1 MYDFRDLYEIVPR
14 GTKHKWDV
22 DTVEPASVVRFSSAL
37 SDALTTVVSEESVI
51 AEETAYYKGSV
62 LDAAEIAIKYQ
73 GYIDREKLIADKIAR
88 LDTLLIPQ
96 DFDFEK
102 VSGLSIE
109 CRQKLFRYKP
119 TTIGQASRIP
129 GVSPS
134 DVSVLLVYF
143 GR

>member
-1 MYDFRDLYEIVPR
+1 MEADLIEP
-14 GTKHKWDV
+14 
-22 DTVEPASVVRFSSAL
+22 DTVLRFSSAL
-37 SDALTTVVSEESVI
+37 SDPVTLQSSDEALVS
-51 AEETAYYKGSV
+51 AEAAYYKGSV

-88 LDTLLIPQ
+88 LDMLTIPQ

-119 TTIGQASRIP
+119 ATIGQASRIP